1 MTLGISRVTPV
12 EKIREWHEELTA
24 WRRDFHA
31 HPELGFEEVR
41 TSALVAERLASW
53 GIEVHRGIG
62 KTGVVGVLR
71 NGNGQGRLGIRADM
85 DALPMPEAN
94 GFAHKSGIEG
104 KMHGCGHDGHTT
116 MLLATARYLA
126 ETRNFDGT
134 VHFIFQPAEEGLG
147 GAQAMLADALFER
160 FPCDTVYGLH
170 NRPGLP
176 VGQFAIRPGPIMA
189 GAIFFDIL
197 IQGKGGHGARP
208 EQTIDPVVVGAQ
220 IVTALQS
227 VVARN
232 VPALDSAVLS
242 VTGFNA
248 GQAYN
253 VIPDQVTLKGTV
265 RAFKMEMMRLVEERM
280 RAVVQGT
287 AAAFGATAEITFQ
300 EIAAPTINAPEEA
313 TALGDAAA
321 SLVGETAVERNRTP
335 VMGSEDFAYMLLRR
349 PGAYIHVGNGTGD
362 AGGCDVH
369 NPHYDFND
377 EAIPYGGGVMAALV
391 EQKLARVK

>member
-1 MTLGISRVTPV
+1 
-12 EKIREWHEELTA
+12 
-24 WRRDFHA
+24 
-31 HPELGFEEVR
+31 
-41 TSALVAERLASW
+41 
-53 GIEVHRGIG
+53 
-62 KTGVVGVLR
+62 
-71 NGNGQGRLGIRADM
+71 
-85 DALPMPEAN
+85 MPEAN

-134 VHFIFQPAEEGLG
+134 VHFIFQPAEEGRG
-147 GAQAMLADALFER
+147 GAQAMLADGLFDR

-189 GAIFFDIL
+189 GALFFDIL
-197 IQGKGGHGARP
+197 IHGKGGHGARP

-220 IVTALQS
+220 IVTALQT

-242 VTGFNA
+242 VTCFNA
-248 GQAYN
+248 GQAHN

-265 RAFKMEMMRLVEERM
+265 RAFKVEMMRLVEDRM

-287 AAAFGATAEITFQ
+287 AAAFGATADITFK
-300 EIAAPTINAPEEA
+300 EIAAPTINASEEA
-313 TALGDAAA
+313 TALADAAA

-335 VMGSEDFAYMLLRR
+335 VMGSEDFAYMLLQR

-377 EAIPYGGGVMAALV
+377 EAIPYGGGVMAAVV
-391 EQKLARVK
+391 EQKLPRVK

>member
-1 MTLGISRVTPV
+1 
-12 EKIREWHEELTA
+12 
-24 WRRDFHA
+24 
-31 HPELGFEEVR
+31 
-41 TSALVAERLASW
+41 
-53 GIEVHRGIG
+53 
-62 KTGVVGVLR
+62 
-71 NGNGQGRLGIRADM
+71 
-85 DALPMPEAN
+85 
-94 GFAHKSGIEG
+94 
-104 KMHGCGHDGHTT
+104 
-116 MLLATARYLA
+116 
-126 ETRNFDGT
+126 
-134 VHFIFQPAEEGLG
+134 
-147 GAQAMLADALFER
+147 MLADGLFDR

-189 GAIFFDIL
+189 GAIFFDIM

-220 IVTALQS
+220 IVTALQT

-265 RAFKMEMMRLVEERM
+265 RAFKMEMMRLVEDRM
-280 RAVVQGT
+280 RAVVNGT
-287 AAAFGATAEITFQ
+287 AAAFGASAEITFK

-335 VMGSEDFAYMLLRR
+335 VMGSEDFAYMLLQR

-391 EQKLARVK
+391 EQKLPRVK